1 VLDVVERPAT
11 GPTERLLVLVPGYGD
26 EPTTFVEQVDVVD
39 PDGRWHVAVVR
50 PGLETPE
57 GPAWFTVGE
66 HGPDPGQLATG
77 VADLTATAAALLD
90 RLGLTSTSLAVAG
103 FSQGGALALAAT
115 LDPGAAVRPASVAA
129 LGAYLPHREHDQE
142 PALAEGR
149 HVLIAHG
156 ADDEVVDA
164 LLGRSAAKALERAG
178 ARVTWNEVDGGHHLA
193 PHLVEVLCSWL
204 GERAAPTG

>member
-1 VLDVVERPAT
+1 VLTVVERPAT

-26 EPTTFVEQVDVVD
+26 EPARVVRHLDVVD

-50 PGLETPE
+50 PRLETPD

-66 HGPDPGQLATG
+66 HGPDAEQLATG
-77 VADLTATAAALLD
+77 VADLTSTAAALLD
-90 RLGLTSTSLAVAG
+90 RHGLTSSSLTVAG

-115 LDPGAAVRPASVAA
+115 LDPGAVVRPASVAA
-129 LGAYLPHREHDQE
+129 LAAYLPHRERDQE

-149 HVLIAHG
+149 HVLIAHW

-178 ARVTWNEVDGGHHLA
+178 ALVTWNEVDGGHHLA
-193 PHLVEVLCSWL
+193 PHLVDVLRAWL
-204 GERAAPTG
+204 DERAAPVG